1 GVASVILFGIPDR
14 KDPQGTSA
22 WDPNGPVCSS
32 LKALKDALP
41 DLVTIADVCMCEYT
55 DHGHCGPLA
64 PDARRHLEAANDQ
77 TLPLLSR
84 AAVAYAQAG
93 ADIVAPSDMMDG
105 RVAAIRKG
113 LDEHGLPGT
122 PILSYAVKYASGFY
136 GPFREAAGST
146 PKQGDRKG
154 YQMDPGN

>member
-1 GVASVILFGIPDR
+1 
-14 KDPQGTSA
+14 
-22 WDPNGPVCSS
+22 
-32 LKALKDALP
+32 
-41 DLVTIADVCMCEYT
+41 YT
-55 DHGHCGPLA
+55 DHGHCGPLV
-64 PDARRHLEAANDQ
+64 PDARGHVEVSNDA

-105 RVAAIRKG
+105 RVAAIRKS
-113 LDEHGLPGT
+113 LDENGLPGT

-154 YQMDPGN
+154 YQMDPANVREARREAALDLAEGADMLMVKPAMAYMDVIAEVKR